1 MKTAL
6 AILIIILAVLATGC
20 TSQAPAAP
28 AATPA
33 VTAATPDLVGIW
45 TGTTTGHSKVEG
57 FRDHAT
63 PRFNISEQK
72 GQSFAG
78 TKEYT
83 RVDGK
88 VYSEKFSGV
97 IARSGDISLADHGI
111 GITLG
116 KITGP
121 DTMELRYIEDGTDA
135 KAFII
140 QLSRQKN

>member
-6 AILIIILAVLATGC
+6 TILMIVLAVLATGC

-33 VTAATPDLVGIW
+33 VTTGTPDLVGIW
-45 TGTTTGHSKVEG
+45 TGTTVGHSKIEG

-72 GQSFAG
+72 GQAFSG

-83 RVDGK
+83 RGDGK
-88 VYSEKFSGV
+88 VYTEKFSGV
-97 IARSGDISLADHGI
+97 ISGNNELSFADHGL

-116 KITGP
+116 RMTG
-121 DTMELRYIEDGTDA
+121 TNAMELRYIEDGPDA
-135 KAFII
+135 KAYII
-140 QLSRQKN
+140 LLTKQKN